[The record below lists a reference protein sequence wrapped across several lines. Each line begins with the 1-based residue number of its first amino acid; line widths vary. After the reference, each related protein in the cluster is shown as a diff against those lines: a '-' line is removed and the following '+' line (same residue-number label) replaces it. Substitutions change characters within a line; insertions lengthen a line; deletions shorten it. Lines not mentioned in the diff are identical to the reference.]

1 MKVGKEG
8 YFKVFGEKNKVFVE
22 RKGKKKSYN
31 YVIILKYNK

>member
-22 RKGKKKSYN
+22 RKGKKK
-31 YVIILKYNK
+31 II